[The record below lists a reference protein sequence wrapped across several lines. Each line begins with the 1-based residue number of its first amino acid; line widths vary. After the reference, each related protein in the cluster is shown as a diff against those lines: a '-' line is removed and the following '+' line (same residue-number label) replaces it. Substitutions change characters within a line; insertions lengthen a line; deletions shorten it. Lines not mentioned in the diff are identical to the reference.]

1 MSPEA
6 GKEKYICP
14 RRKKCVSLQQIMK
27 TPIAT
32 LTTDWGTE
40 GFFAGMVKG
49 ELMRLVEGVQVV
61 DISHRLEA
69 YNTVAASFIV
79 RHGCMGFPEGTV
91 HLIDVDSS
99 APFVAVRS
107 HGQYYLCS
115 DNGLPALVFG
125 DRIEE
130 ACHLPV
136 KEGVFNNF
144 AAYNLFVPVA
154 AQLLKGARLDD
165 IGPRCT
171 QLLQRPL
178 TDYLQQ
184 DDYYHL
190 YVHYVDNYG
199 NAYLGMSYAE
209 FERLRAGRSFELQ
222 VKEMTVSHFSS
233 SYYEGKNNNDPRLR
247 LTVSATGQLE
257 LTLQRRSLAQLAGLR
272 VNSSVLL
279 RFKN

>member
-1 MSPEA
+1 M
-6 GKEKYICP
+6 
-14 RRKKCVSLQQIMK
+14 R

-61 DISHRLEA
+61 DISHGLEA
-69 YNTVAASFIV
+69 YNTVAASFVV
-79 RHGCMGFPEGTV
+79 RHGCMGFPAGTV
-91 HLIDVDSS
+91 HLIDVDSR

-107 HGQYYLCS
+107 RGQYFLCS

-125 DRIEE
+125 DEVEE
-130 ACHLPV
+130 ACQIPV
-136 KEGVFNNF
+136 EEGVFNNF

-154 AQLLKGARLDD
+154 ARLLQGARLDD

-171 QLLQRPL
+171 QLLQRPRP
-178 TDYLQQ
+178 DYMQQ
-184 DDYYHL
+184 GDYYRL
-190 YVHYVDNYG
+190 YVHYVDSYG
-199 NAYLGMSYAE
+199 NAYLGISYAE
-209 FERLRAGRSFELQ
+209 FERLRAGRPFELQ
-222 VKEMTVSHFSS
+222 VKEMTVNRFCP
-233 SYYEGKNNNDPRLR
+233 SYQEGNNVGDPHLR

-257 LTLQRRSLAQLAGLR
+257 LALQRRSLAQLAGLR

-279 RFKN
+279 RFK